1 MTLQNIN
8 MVHNILFSKTSHDFE
23 TMHQPK
29 QLINQSETILLKN
42 QSTNITPKPL
52 QNTLLFSN
60 TETIYCQ
67 TIKDVKINT
76 NLKSAQES

>member
-1 MTLQNIN
+1 
-8 MVHNILFSKTSHDFE
+8 MVHNILFSKTSQDFD
-23 TMHQPK
+23 TIHQPK

-60 TETIYCQ
+60 TETSYSQ
-67 TIKDVKINT
+67 TIKAKHKKINT
-76 NLKSAQES
+76 NEKSAQES